1 LGTDA
6 LTDFDGALE
15 ARLERLDNSIVEF
28 ERYKSSHYIGVC
40 TATYN
45 IQVMRR
51 LLLGM
56 IFAVPNFRSGA
67 KQRYTLFELVGFR
80 PVHFGAAAITADT
93 LPEIR
98 REVFEKVRYEWVK
111 GSKAAYI
118 QFTGNPINY
127 DLIVDGSEYSFER
140 GWSYPLIGGEVSFL
154 TEGSISHL
162 INNGLPT
169 DSPPIAKLISHE
181 GVNVRVDAYALT
193 SYHVGVF
200 AYTGG
205 GKSNLVSHLI
215 RMVMNSTPT
224 TKVVVFDVAGEYSV
238 NLADIMLSE
247 TCESLLLIEEEVS
260 SADQLSSRFTL
271 PKGFAGEV
279 ATSVNTFAE
288 ALIRRKRVSKVAE
301 HKLYARHLETR
312 VTYNDVAEMISE
324 KIDYYADKK
333 NATLKVLLIGV
344 LAQLSSFIKQR
355 NLKWENPVGIELS
368 EFIQGLNLDLSQK
381 PMQNLMTD
389 MRVIADSVNRQ
400 PDGEDYWDGFSDS
413 QLVNLLNDPAGVR
426 LVVVSFTDV
435 SRLRRFAANVCTRVL
450 QFRKSRFRKDPPVF
464 FVFDEAQELIPKEAR
479 DDDGTRYSSYA
490 IEQLLRQGRKYGLG
504 GLIAT
509 QRLAYLNTNVL
520 QQIHTYFVGT
530 LPRPYDRTTISD
542 QFAVDP
548 TIVDK
553 TLELQSGEWL
563 LSSYSATGVRNM
575 PMFIRT
581 PNNEETVIE
590 TLKKLSA

>member
-1 LGTDA
+1 
-6 LTDFDGALE
+6 
-15 ARLERLDNSIVEF
+15 
-28 ERYKSSHYIGVC
+28 
-40 TATYN
+40 
-45 IQVMRR
+45 
-51 LLLGM
+51 
-56 IFAVPNFRSGA
+56 
-67 KQRYTLFELVGFR
+67 
-80 PVHFGAAAITADT
+80 
-93 LPEIR
+93 
-98 REVFEKVRYEWVK
+98 
-111 GSKAAYI
+111 
-118 QFTGNPINY
+118 
-127 DLIVDGSEYSFER
+127 
-140 GWSYPLIGGEVSFL
+140 
-154 TEGSISHL
+154 
-162 INNGLPT
+162 
-169 DSPPIAKLISHE
+169 
-181 GVNVRVDAYALT
+181 
-193 SYHVGVF
+193 
-200 AYTGG
+200 
-205 GKSNLVSHLI
+205 
-215 RMVMNSTPT
+215 MVMNSTPT

-590 TLKKLSA
+590 TLKS